1 MLPHKGRYV
10 KIERFNRKQRDQM
23 DRLFI
28 QSLAIDNNKKLSS
41 SIKMPKL
48 VQKFAKY

>member
-1 MLPHKGRYV
+1 LNLEAVWSDGY
-10 KIERFNRKQRDQM
+10 NT
-23 DRLFI
+23 I
-28 QSLAIDNNKKLSS
+28 QYLAIDNNDLPH

>member
-28 QSLAIDNNKKLSS
+28 QSLAIDNNKKFPITFKIAKVGS
-41 SIKMPKL
+41 
-48 VQKFAKY
+48 KF